1 MKAKLFLIYL
11 FQLPWNFHFLCTK
24 SISCDS
30 KTQGTAELQL
40 DVPEIEEKNNCMKI
54 LFLECF

>member
-30 KTQGTAELQL
+30 QTQGTAKLLL
-40 DVPEIEEKNNCMKI
+40 DVPEIEEKTIAWKYYS
-54 LFLECF
+54 